1 MSCWEG
7 LFQGDV
13 GGGGP
18 EGQRQKPEMEETEVL
33 GYFCDW
39 CGRVVL
45 WTSEAGEENTASFFR
60 SRAQGETGR
69 IFFLTSA

>member
-1 MSCWEG
+1 MLE
-7 LFQGDV
+7 V
-13 GGGGP
+13 GGLKGRGRSP
-18 EGQRQKPEMEETEVL
+18 EVEETEVL

-39 CGRVVL
+39 CGRAVL
-45 WTSEAGEENTASFFR
+45 WTSEAVKENRASFFR